1 MHKCRVEA
9 NMLSIH
15 YHKINTKD
23 HILRLR
29 EDLKNVCN
37 RYVRNYDAVNEIQ
50 VNTHDILKMMKE
62 MDEQTTVGSHRMT
75 GGILREHK
83 TVSGTSSRYY

>member
-1 MHKCRVEA
+1 M
-9 NMLSIH
+9 
-15 YHKINTKD
+15 
-23 HILRLR
+23 
-29 EDLKNVCN
+29 CN

-83 TVSGTSSRYY
+83 TVSGTSSRYYWAFLKERKCAAGLDDSKYSLI